1 MILTLRKSFLVLACF
16 FAALAA
22 EAKKAESTDEIAE
35 SIARARSTEEIFD
48 VTAPAAA
55 TAEESSDLQDMIGDA
70 KLVASATGTA
80 NETASAATVPAEAT
94 SESDITAENKDGKTK
109 ETAQEI
115 QAKAEKDIPVLGTKT
130 KTAKSSGSA
139 ITRILFSLAVLCIAL
154 FATTVGLKR
163 WAKRRQGKTQHTA
176 IKILT
181 QHFIGPKKSLAI
193 VQVAGE
199 TILIGVTDQNITMLK
214 SLALLDEEIPEQMPK
229 NFDAALNNN
238 NNDDIDFNG
247 LNEIRDKVSRSLRTM
262 KDL

>member
-22 EAKKAESTDEIAE
+22 EAKAQSTDEVAE
-35 SIARARSTEEIFD
+35 SIARARNTEEIFD

-55 TAEESSDLQDMIGDA
+55 ATEESADLKDMIGDA
-70 KLVASATGTA
+70 KLVASANGA
-80 NETASAATVPAEAT
+80 ASETASAATSQVEAAAAQT
-94 SESDITAENKDGKTK
+94 ATNEADIPTGNK

-115 QAKAEKDIPVLGTKT
+115 QAKAEKDIPVLGPKT

-154 FATTVGLKR
+154 FATTIGLKR
-163 WAKRRQGKTQHTA
+163 WSKRRQGKTQHTA

-199 TILIGVTDQNITMLK
+199 TILIGITDQNITMLK
-214 SLALLDEEIPEQMPK
+214 SLSLLDEEIPEQVPK
-229 NFDAALNNN
+229 NFDAAMQT
-238 NNDDIDFNG
+238 NDDIDFTG

>member
-22 EAKKAESTDEIAE
+22 EAKKADTSVETADEIAE
-35 SIARARSTEEIFD
+35 SIARARNTEDIFD

-55 TAEESSDLQDMIGDA
+55 ATEESSDLKDMIGDA
-70 KLVASATGTA
+70 KLVASAG
-80 NETASAATVPAEAT
+80 ETNVK
-94 SESDITAENKDGKTK
+94 ESDIPMGNK
-109 ETAQEI
+109 ETAEAI
-115 QAKAEKDIPVLGTKT
+115 QAKAEKDIPVLGAKT
-130 KTAKSSGSA
+130 KKEKSSGSA

-154 FATTVGLKR
+154 FATTIGLKR
-163 WAKRRQGKTQHTA
+163 WSKRRQGKTQHTA

-229 NFDAALNNN
+229 NFDSALNNN
-238 NNDDIDFNG
+238 DDDFAG